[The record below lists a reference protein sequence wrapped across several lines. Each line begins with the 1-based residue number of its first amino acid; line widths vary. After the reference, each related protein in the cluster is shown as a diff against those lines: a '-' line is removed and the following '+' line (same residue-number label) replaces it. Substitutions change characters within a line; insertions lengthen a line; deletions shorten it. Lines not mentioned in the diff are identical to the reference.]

1 MHENFTLAARHTV
14 PIGILSMKEEST
26 IIEGYELLASGAGQR
41 LERWY
46 GVVVQRPESAALWSW
61 NDPETL
67 PQWQG
72 HYDGL
77 RATGGRWQWLTPLPD
92 PCIITHGALH
102 FLIKPTTSKHLGLF
116 PEQATNWN
124 WLRETISKA
133 SRQEPIRVINL
144 FGYTGGATLAAAKAG
159 ASVTHVDAAR
169 AMVAWCSE
177 NAKLSG
183 LAEAPIRYVVE
194 DAVKY
199 LQREIRRGNRYDG
212 IIMDPPSFG
221 RGKNGEL
228 WKLSNHLPQLLQM
241 ACEAL
246 SESPLFLLLNTYS
259 DLVNELDEHPVSLI
273 EKNFGGSCEPMELSL
288 HGTLDGRKIPCGTSY
303 RWRS

>member
-1 MHENFTLAARHTV
+1 MQ
-14 PIGILSMKEEST
+14 EEST

-41 LERWY
+41 LERWR

-61 NDPETL
+61 NDPESL

-92 PCIITHGALH
+92 PCILTHGALR

-116 PEQATNWN
+116 PEQATNWS
-124 WLRETISKA
+124 WLRKIISRA
-133 SRQEPIRVINL
+133 SRQEPIRVLNL

-169 AMVAWCSE
+169 AMVGWCSE

-183 LAEAPIRYVVE
+183 LSEAPIRYVVE

-199 LQREIRRGNRYDG
+199 LQREIRRGNHYDG

-221 RGKNGEL
+221 RGKNGEV
-228 WKLSNHLPQLLQM
+228 WKLSDHLPQLIQQ
-241 ACEAL
+241 AREAL
-246 SESPLFLLLNTYS
+246 SENPLFLLLNTYS
-259 DLVNELDEHPVSLI
+259 DLVDELEEHPVSLI

-288 HGTLDGRKIPCGTSY
+288 HGTLDGRVIPCGTSY
-303 RWRS
+303 RWEA

>member
-1 MHENFTLAARHTV
+1 MQ
-14 PIGILSMKEEST
+14 EEST
-26 IIEGYELLASGAGQR
+26 NIEGYELLASGAGQR
-41 LERWY
+41 LEKWR

-77 RATGGRWQWLTPLPD
+77 RATGGLWQWLTPLPD
-92 PCIITHGALH
+92 PCIITHGELR

-116 PEQATNWN
+116 PEQATNWS
-124 WLRETISKA
+124 WLRETISGA
-133 SRQEPIRVINL
+133 SRQEPIRVLNL
-144 FGYTGGATLAAAKAG
+144 FGYTGGATLTAAKAG

-169 AMVAWCSE
+169 AMVGWCSE

-183 LAEAPIRYVVE
+183 LSEAPIRYVVE

-199 LQREIRRGNRYDG
+199 LQREIRRGNHYDG

-228 WKLSNHLPQLLQM
+228 WKLSDHLPQLIQQ
-241 ACEAL
+241 AREAL
-246 SESPLFLLLNTYS
+246 SENPLFLLLNTYS
-259 DLVNELDEHPVSLI
+259 DLVDELDEHPVSLI
-273 EKNFGGSCEPMELSL
+273 EKSFGGSCAPVELSL
-288 HGTLDGRKIPCGTSY
+288 HGTLDERVIPCGISY
-303 RWRS
+303 RWEA

>member
-1 MHENFTLAARHTV
+1 MQ
-14 PIGILSMKEEST
+14 EEST

-41 LERWY
+41 LERWR
-46 GVVVQRPESAALWSW
+46 GVVMQRPESAALWSW
-61 NDPETL
+61 NDPESL

-92 PCIITHGALH
+92 PCIITHGELR

-116 PEQATNWN
+116 PEQATNWS
-124 WLRETISKA
+124 WLREIISRA
-133 SRQEPIRVINL
+133 SRQEPIRVLNL
-144 FGYTGGATLAAAKAG
+144 FGYTGGATLASANAG
-159 ASVTHVDAAR
+159 ASVTHVDASR

-183 LAEAPIRYVVE
+183 LSEAPIRYVVE

-199 LQREIRRGNRYDG
+199 LQREIRRGNHYDG

-228 WKLSNHLPQLLQM
+228 WKLSDHLPQLIQQ
-241 ACEAL
+241 AREAL
-246 SESPLFLLLNTYS
+246 SENPLFLLLNTYS
-259 DLVNELDEHPVSLI
+259 DLIDELEEHPVSLI

-288 HGTLDGRKIPCGTSY
+288 HGTLDCRVIPCGTSY
-303 RWRS
+303 RWEA

>member
-1 MHENFTLAARHTV
+1 MQ
-14 PIGILSMKEEST
+14 EEST

-41 LERWY
+41 LERWR
-46 GVVVQRPESAALWSW
+46 GVVMQRPESAALWSW
-61 NDPETL
+61 NDPESL

-92 PCIITHGALH
+92 PCIITHGELR

-116 PEQATNWN
+116 PEQATNWS
-124 WLRETISKA
+124 WLREIISRA
-133 SRQEPIRVINL
+133 SRQEPIRVLNL
-144 FGYTGGATLAAAKAG
+144 FGYTGGATLASANAG
-159 ASVTHVDAAR
+159 ASVTHVDASR

-183 LAEAPIRYVVE
+183 LSEAPIRYVVE

-199 LQREIRRGNRYDG
+199 LQREIRRGNHYDG

-228 WKLSNHLPQLLQM
+228 WKLSDHLPQLIQQ
-241 ACEAL
+241 AREAL
-246 SESPLFLLLNTYS
+246 SENPLFLLLNTYS
-259 DLVNELDEHPVSLI
+259 DLIDELEEHPVSLI

-288 HGTLDGRKIPCGTSY
+288 HGTLDGRVIPCGTSY
-303 RWRS
+303 RWEA

>member
-1 MHENFTLAARHTV
+1 MQ
-14 PIGILSMKEEST
+14 EEST

-41 LERWY
+41 LERWR
-46 GVVVQRPESAALWSW
+46 GVVMQRPESAALWSW
-61 NDPETL
+61 NDPESL

-92 PCIITHGALH
+92 PCIITHGELR

-116 PEQATNWN
+116 PEQATNWS
-124 WLRETISKA
+124 WLREIISRA
-133 SRQEPIRVINL
+133 SRQEPIRVLNL

-169 AMVAWCSE
+169 AMVGWCSE

-183 LAEAPIRYVVE
+183 LSEAPIRYVVE

-199 LQREIRRGNRYDG
+199 LQREIRRGNHYDG

-228 WKLSNHLPQLLQM
+228 WKLSDHLPQLIQQ
-241 ACEAL
+241 AREAL
-246 SESPLFLLLNTYS
+246 SENPLFLLLNTYS
-259 DLVNELDEHPVSLI
+259 DLVDELEEHPVSLI

-288 HGTLDGRKIPCGTSY
+288 HGTLDGRVIPCGTSY
-303 RWRS
+303 RWEA

>member
-1 MHENFTLAARHTV
+1 MQ
-14 PIGILSMKEEST
+14 EEST

-41 LERWY
+41 LERWR
-46 GVVVQRPESAALWSW
+46 GVVMQRPESAALWSW
-61 NDPETL
+61 NDPESL

-92 PCIITHGALH
+92 PCIITHGELR

-116 PEQATNWN
+116 PEQATNWS
-124 WLRETISKA
+124 WLREIISRA
-133 SRQEPIRVINL
+133 SRQEPIRVLNL

-169 AMVAWCSE
+169 AMVGWCSE

-183 LAEAPIRYVVE
+183 LSEAPIRYVVE

-199 LQREIRRGNRYDG
+199 LQREIRRGNHYDG

-228 WKLSNHLPQLLQM
+228 WKLSDHLPQLIQQ
-241 ACEAL
+241 AREAL
-246 SESPLFLLLNTYS
+246 SENPLFLLLNTYS
-259 DLVNELDEHPVSLI
+259 DLIDELEEHPVSLI

-288 HGTLDGRKIPCGTSY
+288 HGTLDGRVIPCGTSY
-303 RWRS
+303 RWEA

>member
-1 MHENFTLAARHTV
+1 MQ
-14 PIGILSMKEEST
+14 EEST

-41 LERWY
+41 LERWR
-46 GVVVQRPESAALWSW
+46 GVVMQRPESAALWSW
-61 NDPETL
+61 NDPESL

-92 PCIITHGALH
+92 PCIITHGALR

-116 PEQATNWN
+116 PEQATNWS
-124 WLRETISKA
+124 WLREIISRA
-133 SRQEPIRVINL
+133 SRQEPIRVLNL
-144 FGYTGGATLAAAKAG
+144 FGYTGGATLASANAG
-159 ASVTHVDAAR
+159 ASVTHVDASR

-183 LAEAPIRYVVE
+183 LSEAPIRYVVE

-199 LQREIRRGNRYDG
+199 LQREIRRGNHYDG

-228 WKLSNHLPQLLQM
+228 WKLSDHLPQLIQQ
-241 ACEAL
+241 AREAL
-246 SESPLFLLLNTYS
+246 SENPLFLLLNTYS
-259 DLVNELDEHPVSLI
+259 DLIDELEEHPVSLI

-288 HGTLDGRKIPCGTSY
+288 HGTLDGRVIPCGTSY
-303 RWRS
+303 RWEA

>member
-1 MHENFTLAARHTV
+1 MQ
-14 PIGILSMKEEST
+14 EEST

-41 LERWY
+41 LERWR

-61 NDPETL
+61 NDPESL

-92 PCIITHGALH
+92 PCIITHGELR

-116 PEQATNWN
+116 PEQATNWS
-124 WLRETISKA
+124 WLREIISRA
-133 SRQEPIRVINL
+133 SRQEPIRVLNL
-144 FGYTGGATLAAAKAG
+144 FGYTGGATLASANAG
-159 ASVTHVDAAR
+159 ASVTHVDASR

-183 LAEAPIRYVVE
+183 LSEAPIRYVVE

-199 LQREIRRGNRYDG
+199 LQREIRRGNHYDG

-228 WKLSNHLPQLLQM
+228 WKLSDHLPQLIQQ
-241 ACEAL
+241 AREAL
-246 SESPLFLLLNTYS
+246 SENPLFLLLNTYS
-259 DLVNELDEHPVSLI
+259 DLIDELEEHPVSLI

-288 HGTLDGRKIPCGTSY
+288 HGTLDGRVIPCGTSY
-303 RWRS
+303 RWEA

>member
-1 MHENFTLAARHTV
+1 MQ
-14 PIGILSMKEEST
+14 EEST

-41 LERWY
+41 LERWR

-61 NDPETL
+61 NDPESL

-92 PCIITHGALH
+92 PCIITHGALR

-116 PEQATNWN
+116 PEQATNWS
-124 WLRETISKA
+124 WLREIISRA
-133 SRQEPIRVINL
+133 SRQEPIRVLNL

-169 AMVAWCSE
+169 AMVGWCSE

-183 LAEAPIRYVVE
+183 LSEAPIRYVVE

-199 LQREIRRGNRYDG
+199 LQREIRRGNHYDG

-228 WKLSNHLPQLLQM
+228 WKLSDHLPQLIQQ
-241 ACEAL
+241 AREAL
-246 SESPLFLLLNTYS
+246 SENPLFLLLNTYS
-259 DLVNELDEHPVSLI
+259 DLVDELEEHPVSLI

-288 HGTLDGRKIPCGTSY
+288 HGTLDGRVIPCGTSY
-303 RWRS
+303 RWEA

>member
-1 MHENFTLAARHTV
+1 MQ
-14 PIGILSMKEEST
+14 EEST

-41 LERWY
+41 LERWR
-46 GVVVQRPESAALWSW
+46 GVVMQRPESAALWSW
-61 NDPETL
+61 NDPESL

-92 PCIITHGALH
+92 PCIITHGELR

-116 PEQATNWN
+116 PEQATNWS
-124 WLRETISKA
+124 WLREIISRA
-133 SRQEPIRVINL
+133 SRQEPIRVLNL
-144 FGYTGGATLAAAKAG
+144 FGYTGGATLSAAKAG

-169 AMVAWCSE
+169 AMVGWCSE

-183 LAEAPIRYVVE
+183 LSEAPIRYVVE

-199 LQREIRRGNRYDG
+199 LQREIRRGNHYDG

-228 WKLSNHLPQLLQM
+228 WKLSDHLPQLIQQ
-241 ACEAL
+241 AREAL
-246 SESPLFLLLNTYS
+246 SENPLFLLLNTYS
-259 DLVNELDEHPVSLI
+259 DLIDELEEHPVSLI

-288 HGTLDGRKIPCGTSY
+288 HGTLDGRVIPCGTSY
-303 RWRS
+303 RWEA

>member
-1 MHENFTLAARHTV
+1 MQ
-14 PIGILSMKEEST
+14 EEST

-41 LERWY
+41 LERWR
-46 GVVVQRPESAALWSW
+46 GVVMQRPESAALWSW
-61 NDPETL
+61 NDPESL

-92 PCIITHGALH
+92 PCIITHGALR

-116 PEQATNWN
+116 PEQATNWS
-124 WLRETISKA
+124 WLREIISRA
-133 SRQEPIRVINL
+133 SRQEPIRVLNL

-169 AMVAWCSE
+169 AMVGWCSE

-183 LAEAPIRYVVE
+183 LSEAPIRYVVE

-199 LQREIRRGNRYDG
+199 LQREIRRGNHYDG

-228 WKLSNHLPQLLQM
+228 WKLSDHLPQLIQQ
-241 ACEAL
+241 AREAL
-246 SESPLFLLLNTYS
+246 SENPLFLLLNTYS
-259 DLVNELDEHPVSLI
+259 DLIDELEEHPVSLI

-288 HGTLDGRKIPCGTSY
+288 HGTLDGRVIPCGTSY
-303 RWRS
+303 RWEA